1 MFSRQ
6 KVKGSKEIIDN
17 QLKVLD
23 ISFKWISI
31 IVVIVTIALGI
42 FSAIRIESIQSQI
55 DNSISKQENKLDNA
69 ITNLNERL
77 VRLEDKVEN
86 KILNFTD
93 RSKEDIKDAL
103 SDLNSE
109 FDKLAG
115 ETLKEP
121 NLELLYDGQD
131 LNGQTLELK
140 LDSGGNF
147 ILPSFIISNIGN
159 EESTLPSINFG
170 LTEEITSIAGS
181 WIKTGFTDNNYKAQ
195 YQLEL
200 GSVREDL
207 SVIKPG
213 EKDRIESITF
223 VLKDTS
229 IKNLREIFEIF
240 YGREPS
246 LKVAFFIKI
255 IRD

>member
-1 MFSRQ
+1 MFRRQ
-6 KVKGSKEIIDN
+6 KSKDSKDIIDN
-17 QLKVLD
+17 QLRVLD

-31 IVVIVTIALGI
+31 IVVFVTVALGI

-55 DNSISKQENKLDNA
+55 DNSISKQENKLENA
-69 ITNLNERL
+69 ISNLNDRL

-86 KILNFTD
+86 KILNYTD
-93 RSKEDIKDAL
+93 RSKSDIKDAL
-103 SDLNSE
+103 VNLNSE

-121 NLELLYDGQD
+121 NLELLYDGQE

-140 LDSGGNF
+140 LDSNGKVVFPLF
-147 ILPSFIISNIGN
+147 IVSNIGN
-159 EESTLPSINFG
+159 KESTLPAINFG
-170 LTEEITSIAGS
+170 LTEELASISGGWIQTS
-181 WIKTGFTDNNYKAQ
+181 FTDKNYKSQ

-213 EKDRIESITF
+213 EKDRIEPITCM
-223 VLKDTS
+223 LKDTS
-229 IKNLREIFEIF
+229 IKNLRGVFEIF
-240 YGREPS
+240 YEREPS
-246 LKVAFFIKI
+246 LKVSFFIKI
-255 IRD
+255 NQE